1 MAKENFRRILNM
13 SNCVITAAARTA
25 VGAYL
30 GSLKSVE
37 EQDLGAAALVEA
49 MKRSNITV
57 NQVDQ
62 VIMGDVFGY
71 TPNVA
76 RCASLLAGIPE
87 EVPAFTV
94 DRQCASSLQ
103 AVICAV
109 QDILTGQADIVL
121 AGGVEVMS
129 RLVYYLDPSVRAE
142 PMRLGDKPLYDC
154 FTHSVTIAQPN
165 ALYPGVN
172 MGLTAENVAERHKIT
187 REEQDRFSYESQMK
201 MKKAQEEGKFKDE
214 IVPFEVKLR
223 KSSFI
228 FEVDEHPKP
237 DTTLES
243 LAKLKPSFKRDGGT
257 VTPGNSSGMND
268 GASAVVVMSEEK
280 CKELGL
286 KPLVKIVSMAAAG
299 VDPRVMGLGPVPA
312 TRKAL
317 AKAGLKLEDIDLFEL
332 NEAFAAQSLGV
343 LKELGMDMDTELYKR
358 VNVNGGAIAHGHALG
373 NSGTR
378 LMTTLIYE
386 MKRRNAKYGLDSL
399 CIGGG
404 QGLTVIVE
412 NCK

>member
-1 MAKENFRRILNM
+1 M
-13 SNCVITAAARTA
+13 SNCVITAATRTA

-37 EQDLGAAALVEA
+37 EQDLAAAVLTEA
-49 MKRSNITV
+49 MKRSKITV
-57 NQVDQ
+57 DQVDQ
-62 VIMGDVFGY
+62 VILGDVFGY

-76 RCASLLAGIPE
+76 RCASLLAGIPIE
-87 EVPAFTV
+87 TPAFTV

-103 AVICAV
+103 AVMCAV
-109 QDILTGQADIVL
+109 QDIVSGNSEIVL

-129 RLVYYLDPSVRAE
+129 RLPYYLDPSVRAE
-142 PMRLGDKPLYDC
+142 PMRLGDKPLYDT
-154 FTHSVTIAQPN
+154 FTHGVTIVQPN
-165 ALYPGVN
+165 SLYPGVN
-172 MGLTAENVAERHKIT
+172 MGITAENVAEKHKIT
-187 REEQDRFSYESQMK
+187 REEQDRFSYDSQMK
-201 MKKAQEEGKFKDE
+201 MKKAQEEGKFKEE

-223 KSSFI
+223 KSSYI
-228 FEVDEHPKP
+228 FDKDEHPKP

-243 LAKLKPSFKRDGGT
+243 LAKLRPAFKRDGGT

-268 GASAVVVMSEEK
+268 GSSAVVVMSEEK
-280 CKELGL
+280 CKALGL
-286 KPLVKIVSMAAAG
+286 TPMVKILSVSAAG

-312 TRKAL
+312 TKKAL
-317 AKAGLKLEDIDLFEL
+317 AKAGLKLEDIDLFEF

-343 LKELGMDMDTELYKR
+343 LKELNMDMGTELYKR

-378 LMTTLIYE
+378 LLTTLIYE
-386 MKRRNAKYGLDSL
+386 MKKRGSKYGAVSL

-404 QGLTVIVE
+404 QGMTLIAE